1 MRSESR
7 LMRKAEQHEVN
18 REDIDVWDQT
28 SEELSL
34 DMRELLITDANVY
47 FVGPDMDTYRD
58 DIKLV
63 ADRLNYTFLDFEFKD
78 MPSAARL
85 TGVLEKIIVVPPLNS
100 VTRFPWK
107 VATTGLVVWIDP
119 DGWKRWDVVQ
129 RDKVRKKKFPK
140 KKSIFGP
147 DQPTDFTLFTPKN
160 LDAGDPIDM
169 WQEADVHV
177 DLQARPNMKVA
188 DNIMASVIDAILRS
202 PPKWRNWMKAGCG
215 SNVDVLSVLPGIL
228 VDTLHHRLQLLHWSA
243 LIELADAI
251 FQHGTHG
258 RIMGVLPH
266 HRLLAR
272 ALEVPAQDSA
282 VPKSVV
288 WLLAVSLR
296 LQCQLPRLRAPHRG
310 RTDPG
315 SSRSA
320 WARSRQPPRRRR
332 RRDFLVGSEGL
343 RHPPRSRSSW
353 RPSAFHCAPPFPPR
367 R

>member
-1 MRSESR
+1 MVTIRRENMASRGAVLGVLLVGLITFGAGSCSLHFIGYMRSESR

-18 REDIDVWDQT
+18 REETPVEGQGIERCHVLCRT
-28 SEELSL
+28 SMFGIRPVKSCPWTCENCSSL
-34 DMRELLITDANVY
+34 T
-47 FVGPDMDTYRD
+47 PT
-58 DIKLV
+58 
-63 ADRLNYTFLDFEFKD
+63 LNYTFLDFEFKD

-85 TGVLEKIIVVPPLNS
+85 TGVLEKIIVVPPLNRDLACLGKLVGYTC

-202 PPKWRNWMKAGCG
+202 PPKWRNWMKAGK
-215 SNVDVLSVLPGIL
+215 I
-228 VDTLHHRLQLLHWSA
+228 R
-243 LIELADAI
+243 
-251 FQHGTHG
+251 GTVPSDYETPYQVRREFHSY
-258 RIMGVLPH
+258 GV
-266 HRLLAR
+266 
-272 ALEVPAQDSA
+272 S
-282 VPKSVV
+282 
-288 WLLAVSLR
+288 
-296 LQCQLPRLRAPHRG
+296 PRLNKLLKA
-310 RTDPG
+310 
-315 SSRSA
+315 
-320 WARSRQPPRRRR
+320 
-332 RRDFLVGSEGL
+332 
-343 RHPPRSRSSW
+343 
-353 RPSAFHCAPPFPPR
+353 
-367 R
+367 

>member
-1 MRSESR
+1 MASRGAVLGVLLVGLSHTCLLFVGGYMRSESR

-202 PPKWRNWMKAGCG
+202 PPKWRSWMKAGK
-215 SNVDVLSVLPGIL
+215 I
-228 VDTLHHRLQLLHWSA
+228 R
-243 LIELADAI
+243 
-251 FQHGTHG
+251 GTVPSDYETPYQVRREFHSY
-258 RIMGVLPH
+258 GV
-266 HRLLAR
+266 
-272 ALEVPAQDSA
+272 S
-282 VPKSVV
+282 
-288 WLLAVSLR
+288 
-296 LQCQLPRLRAPHRG
+296 PRLNKLLKA
-310 RTDPG
+310 
-315 SSRSA
+315 
-320 WARSRQPPRRRR
+320 
-332 RRDFLVGSEGL
+332 
-343 RHPPRSRSSW
+343 
-353 RPSAFHCAPPFPPR
+353 
-367 R
+367 